1 MSQLHDLT
9 ALEQALA
16 VRRREVSPVELVDHY
31 LGRIEQWDAALGAY
45 VTVTADLA
53 RQQAS
58 AAELAVSEAVRAGT
72 LDDLPVLHGVP
83 VPVKD
88 LNFVAGVP
96 CRLGSV
102 VYDLTPMSDDNVVV
116 RLREGGVSFLGKTN
130 TPEFGLPCYTE
141 SAVAPPART
150 PWDLERSAG
159 GSSGGAAAAVAG
171 GLAPVAHGSDGGGSI
186 RIPASVCGLV
196 GLKTSRGR
204 ISNGPL
210 RDAPGDLPVN
220 GPLARTVSDA
230 AALLDVMAGEFP
242 GDPFPGARP
251 APDGG
256 FVAATERPPGRLRI
270 GRYAN
275 PVIAEAVVAPECLA
289 AYEAASLLLAD
300 LGHDVEDVPRPFG
313 PEVVGTFEN
322 VWASLAT
329 LTPVLPQDEER
340 LAPLTQWLRG
350 RGRALTA
357 PELMGVA
364 RVPPGAGPRGD
375 LGDRRVRRH
384 PHPDAGPAAGPRRR
398 SAGRHRPGCRLRGAE
413 ALHAVHRD
421 LQPHRSAGVVAAPAL
436 DRGRAPGRGA
446 AGRSARGRGH
456 PAVVGRPAR
465 AGRAVGAAPPELLV
479 TADHGSHDAPDE
491 VLRALA
497 AAHAVTLE
505 YWDWQGRPVEV
516 SATTVRA
523 VLGALGVDASS
534 PDDRGR
540 GPGRP

>member
-16 VRRREVSPVELVDHY
+16 VRRREVSPVELVEHY
-31 LGRIEQWDAALGAY
+31 LDRIERWDATLGAY
-45 VTVTADLA
+45 VTVTSDLA
-53 RQQAS
+53 REQAR
-58 AAELAVSEAVRAGT
+58 AAEAAVVEAARAGD
-72 LDDLPVLHGVP
+72 LDGLPVLHGVP

-88 LNFVAGVP
+88 LNFVAGVR

-116 RLREGGVSFLGKTN
+116 RLRAGGVSFLGKTN

-141 SAVAPPART
+141 TAVAPPART

-159 GSSGGAAAAVAG
+159 GSSGGSAAAVAG

-251 APDGG
+251 APGDG
-256 FVAATERPPGRLRI
+256 FVAATERAPGRLRI

-275 PVIAEAVVAPECLA
+275 PVIADAVVAPECLA
-289 AYEAASLLLAD
+289 AYDAASALLEG

-322 VWASLAT
+322 VWASLST
-329 LTPVLPQDEER
+329 LTPVLPHDEER
-340 LAPLTQWLRG
+340 LAPLTQWLRA
-350 RGRALTA
+350 RGRSLTA
-357 PELMGVA
+357 PELMGSLA
-364 RVPPGAGPRGD
+364 FLRV
-375 LGDRRVRRH
+375 LGRAAIAATGSFDVILTPTLAQLPALVGGLRN
-384 PHPDAGPAAGPRRR
+384 DTDPAADF
-398 SAGRHRPGCRLRGAE
+398 E
-413 ALHAVHRD
+413 AQKRFTPFTATYNLTG
-421 LQPHRSAGVVAAPAL
+421 QPAL
-436 DRGRAPGRGA
+436 SLPLHWTDDGLPVG
-446 AGRSARGRGH
+446 
-456 PAVVGRPAR
+456 VQLVGRPGDEAT
-465 AGRAVGAAPPELLV
+465 LL
-479 TADHGSHDAPDE
+479 S
-491 VLRALA
+491 
-497 AAHAVTLE
+497 
-505 YWDWQGRPVEV
+505 
-516 SATTVRA
+516 
-523 VLGALGVDASS
+523 LGAQLEQAS
-534 PDDRGR
+534 PWAQR
-540 GPGRP
+540 RPSCW